1 MKKKT
6 LNINIMTKHL
16 ADTLAKEVAFR
27 GKKAQGGIAVRRGQT
42 KGEKSK

>member
-6 LNINIMTKHL
+6 LNIKIMTKQL

-27 GKKAQGGIAVRRGQT
+27 EKKAQGGIAVRRGQR
-42 KGEKSK
+42 KGEKGK

>member
-6 LNINIMTKHL
+6 LNIKVMTKHL
-16 ADTLAKEVAFR
+16 ADTLSKEIAFR

-42 KGEKSK
+42 KGEKGK